1 MAGANGKRRLLL
13 LLPVLAG
20 LFLMHGITGGG
31 AGTASCHDM
40 PLPAMVM
47 ASAHEAHAHVHHDA
61 HAMNATLTPAHPMSG
76 HVQTGET
83 CTPLRP
89 EGLADLFLSPVL
101 IVAATGSWPRLPFGV
116 RLIRPHWPNGPPRTG
131 VQVLNLL
138 SISRT

>member
-1 MAGANGKRRLLL
+1 MAGAIGKWRVLLL
-13 LLPVLAG
+13 FPVLAG

-40 PLPAMVM
+40 PLPAMIM
-47 ASAHEAHAHVHHDA
+47 ASAHKAHVHPDA
-61 HAMNATLTPAHPMSG
+61 HIMNARLTPAHPMSG

-89 EGLADLFLSPVL
+89 EGLADLFLGLVL
-101 IVAATGSWPRLPFGV
+101 IVATVGWWPRLPFGV